1 MRKQTLTKH
10 TFCQSFHLEEMIEI
24 DSGALK
30 AHVEECYIYLFDT
43 NRINLIDLRQST
55 SILIGSS
62 LRYFHV
68 LPARPHGGPI
78 SGIKL
83 KLFVIGPAPF
93 AR

>member
-1 MRKQTLTKH
+1 MV
-10 TFCQSFHLEEMIEI
+10 EI

-30 AHVEECYIYLFDT
+30 ARVEECYIYLFDM
-43 NRINLIDLRQST
+43 NRINLTDVRQST

-62 LRYFHV
+62 LPYFHV

-83 KLFVIGPAPF
+83 KPFVI
-93 AR
+93 RCL